1 MALPGSLVRPWR
13 QVRRWLPPCNF
24 ITLHYAYFIVT
35 CMIASVIFWGA
46 STPKGSVRY
55 IDALFLCVS
64 AMTLSGLGSINLS
77 VINTFQQIM
86 LFVLIMM
93 GSAIFVSAFV
103 VHLRKRAFEKKFR
116 IVVEKKRQ
124 KDGTRRRTTSLHR
137 TSVHELGTVHRPSA
151 ASASKDDQLTGGYLR
166 NFHPLPTLGTSSTTD
181 GKDNSQSESAI
192 VDGDAED
199 SVDSPHLTFSRD
211 TRFRASNTSTR
222 RRSRLSFGTLGV
234 GVRPGASMDI
244 TSVDDLPTARST
256 NYTGGLD
263 DSDKDDPDHYF
274 DTAEGWTSRN
284 SQFHGLTEKERQR
297 IGGYEYRAV
306 ALLAWLV
313 PAYYVLFQLL
323 GCLGC
328 AAWVAY
334 NRPDTAR
341 GNGLDPWWLGAFNAV
356 SAFSKSFSS
365 SYFWDSRLTSD
376 RQFWHVLTRCQH
388 DGLPDWLLSPHYHGF
403 PHPCGKYMLPG
414 FSPPDCLDHAENCRA
429 SRWRSMGRTC
439 CYSPIP
445 A

>member
-1 MALPGSLVRPWR
+1 
-13 QVRRWLPPCNF
+13 
-24 ITLHYAYFIVT
+24 
-35 CMIASVIFWGA
+35 MIASVIFWGA
-46 STPKGSVRY
+46 STPAHSVRY
-55 IDALFLCVS
+55 IDALFLVVS

-77 VINTFQQIM
+77 VINTFQQIL

-116 IVVEKKRQ
+116 IIVGKKRL

-137 TSVHELGTVHRPSA
+137 TSVHELGGIRPS
-151 ASASKDDQLTGGYLR
+151 SAFFDFKDVRCTGDDSQD
-166 NFHPLPTLGTSSTTD
+166 FPPFPTIGTSSTAD
-181 GKDNSQSESAI
+181 GKDRSQFESAI

-211 TRFRASNTSTR
+211 TRFRASNTSQASPR

-234 GVRPGASMDI
+234 GVRPGTSLDI
-244 TSVDDLPTARST
+244 TSADDLPASRGF
-256 NYTGGLD
+256 NHNEALNDRDKD
-263 DSDKDDPDHYF
+263 DSDDHF
-274 DTAEGWTSRN
+274 DATEGWTSRN
-284 SQFHGLTEKERQR
+284 SQFHGLTERERER
-297 IGGYEYRAV
+297 LGGYEYRAV

-356 SAFSKSFSS
+356 SAFSESILSS
-365 SYFWDSRLTSD
+365 RFT
-376 RQFWHVLTRCQH
+376 F
-388 DGLPDWLLSPHYHGF
+388 
-403 PHPCGKYMLPG
+403 
-414 FSPPDCLDHAENCRA
+414 
-429 SRWRSMGRTC
+429 RTNLV
-439 CYSPIP
+439 
-445 A
+445 

>member
-1 MALPGSLVRPWR
+1 MALPGPLVRPWR

-46 STPKGSVRY
+46 STTTPRVRY
-55 IDALFLCVS
+55 IDALFLVVS

-77 VINTFQQIM
+77 VINTFQQVM

-116 IVVEKKRQ
+116 IVVGKKRH

-137 TSVHELGTVHRPSA
+137 TSVHELDVIHRPSA
-151 ASASKDDQLTGGYLR
+151 ASVSKDDRSDIKNLP
-166 NFHPLPTLGTSSTTD
+166 PLSIMGMSSTTD
-181 GKDNSQSESAI
+181 GKDKSQFENAI

-199 SVDSPHLTFSRD
+199 SVNSPHLTFSRD
-211 TRFRASNTSTR
+211 TRFRPSNTSQSSPR

-234 GVRPGASMDI
+234 GVRPGTSLDI
-244 TSVDDLPTARST
+244 TSVDDLPTSRSI
-256 NYTGGLD
+256 NHNEALGDCDKD
-263 DSDKDDPDHYF
+263 DSDDQF
-274 DTAEGWTSRN
+274 DATEGWTSRN
-284 SQFHGLTEKERQR
+284 SQFHGLTERERQK

-328 AAWVAY
+328 AAWVAH

-356 SAFSKSFSS
+356 SAFSKSVF
-365 SYFWDSRLTSD
+365 F
-376 RQFWHVLTRCQH
+376 
-388 DGLPDWLLSPHYHGF
+388 
-403 PHPCGKYMLPG
+403 
-414 FSPPDCLDHAENCRA
+414 
-429 SRWRSMGRTC
+429 C
-439 CYSPIP
+439 CITIETNLV
-445 A
+445 

>member
-1 MALPGSLVRPWR
+1 MALPGSLVQPWR
-13 QVRRWLPPCNF
+13 QIRRWLPPCNF

-46 STPKGSVRY
+46 STPTKSVRY

-86 LFVLIMM
+86 LFLLIMI

-116 IVVEKKRQ
+116 IIVGKGRL

-137 TSVHELGTVHRPSA
+137 TSMHELAGIRRPSA
-151 ASASKDDQLTGGYLR
+151 ASASKDGRFTDDDKKSTQ
-166 NFHPLPTLGTSSTTD
+166 PPPTIGMSSTA
-181 GKDNSQSESAI
+181 GGNEKSQLESAI

-199 SVDSPHLTFSRD
+199 SVDSPRLTFSRD
-211 TRFRASNTSTR
+211 TRFRPSTTSQLSPR
-222 RRSRLSFGTLGV
+222 RRSRLSSGTLGV
-234 GVRPGASMDI
+234 GVRPGTSLDI
-244 TSVDDLPTARST
+244 TSADDISTARGV
-256 NYTGGLD
+256 NHDGAHD
-263 DSDKDDPDHYF
+263 ESDKDDPDHYF
-274 DTAEGWTSRN
+274 DAAEGWTSRN
-284 SQFHGLTEKERQR
+284 SQFHGLDAKERER
-297 IGGYEYRAV
+297 LGGYEYRAV

-334 NRPDTAR
+334 NRPATAR

-356 SAFSKSFSS
+356 SAFS
-365 SYFWDSRLTSD
+365 
-376 RQFWHVLTRCQH
+376 
-388 DGLPDWLLSPHYHGF
+388 
-403 PHPCGKYMLPG
+403 
-414 FSPPDCLDHAENCRA
+414 E
-429 SRWRSMGRTC
+429 
-439 CYSPIP
+439 
-445 A
+445 

>member
-1 MALPGSLVRPWR
+1 MALPGSLVQPWR

-46 STPKGSVRY
+46 STPTKSVRY

-86 LFVLIMM
+86 LFVLIMI

-116 IVVEKKRQ
+116 IIVGKKRL

-137 TSVHELGTVHRPSA
+137 TSVHELGAFRRSSA
-151 ASASKDDQLTGGYLR
+151 VSDFKDVRSTGEDSQSIP
-166 NFHPLPTLGTSSTTD
+166 PLPTMGTSSTTN
-181 GKDNSQSESAI
+181 GKDRSQFENAI
-192 VDGDAED
+192 VDGDADD
-199 SVDSPHLTFSRD
+199 SENPPHLTFSQD

-222 RRSRLSFGTLGV
+222 RRSRLSLGMLGL
-234 GVRPGASMDI
+234 GVRPGASMDV
-244 TSVDDLPTARST
+244 TSADDLSAARSI
-256 NYTGGLD
+256 NHKGSPD
-263 DSDKDDPDHYF
+263 DSDKDDADHYF
-274 DTAEGWTSRN
+274 DAAEGWTSRN
-284 SQFHGLTEKERQR
+284 SQFHGLTERERER
-297 IGGYEYRAV
+297 LGGYEYRAV

-356 SAFSKSFSS
+356 SAFSELGSFL
-365 SYFWDSRLTSD
+365 YVREIK
-376 RQFWHVLTRCQH
+376 LTRC
-388 DGLPDWLLSPHYHGF
+388 
-403 PHPCGKYMLPG
+403 
-414 FSPPDCLDHAENCRA
+414 R
-429 SRWRSMGRTC
+429 
-439 CYSPIP
+439 
-445 A
+445 

>member
-46 STPKGSVRY
+46 STPKQSVRY
-55 IDALFLCVS
+55 IDALFLVVS

-116 IVVEKKRQ
+116 IVVGKKRQ

-137 TSVHELGTVHRPSA
+137 TSVHELDGTRRPSA
-151 ASASKDDQLTGGYLR
+151 TSVSKDDR
-166 NFHPLPTLGTSSTTD
+166 SDMKNFSPFPTIGTSTTAD
-181 GKDNSQSESAI
+181 GKDKSQFENAI

-199 SVDSPHLTFSRD
+199 SVNSAHLTFSRD
-211 TRFRASNTSTR
+211 TRFQPSNTSQVSPR

-234 GVRPGASMDI
+234 GVRPGTSLDI
-244 TSVDDLPTARST
+244 TSVDDLPTSRSI
-256 NYTGGLD
+256 NHNDALD
-263 DSDKDDPDHYF
+263 DCGKDDTDDQF

-284 SQFHGLTEKERQR
+284 SQFHGLTERERER
-297 IGGYEYRAV
+297 LGGCEYRAV

-356 SAFSKSFSS
+356 SAFSES
-365 SYFWDSRLTSD
+365 
-376 RQFWHVLTRCQH
+376 
-388 DGLPDWLLSPHYHGF
+388 
-403 PHPCGKYMLPG
+403 
-414 FSPPDCLDHAENCRA
+414 N
-429 SRWRSMGRTC
+429 
-439 CYSPIP
+439 
-445 A
+445 

>member
-13 QVRRWLPPCNF
+13 QMRRWLPPCNF
-24 ITLHYAYFIVT
+24 ITLHYTYFVVT
-35 CMIASVIFWGA
+35 CMVASVIFWGA
-46 STPKGSVRY
+46 STPAHSVRY
-55 IDALFLCVS
+55 IDALFLVVS

-77 VINTFQQIM
+77 TINTFQQIL

-124 KDGTRRRTTSLHR
+124 KDGSRRRTTSLHR
-137 TSVHELGTVHRPSA
+137 TSVHELGDLRQSSA
-151 ASASKDDQLTGGYLR
+151 TSDSKDVWCSGEDPHQFTS
-166 NFHPLPTLGTSSTTD
+166 PLVLGTSSTVT
-181 GKDNSQSESAI
+181 GKESHLESAI
-192 VDGDAED
+192 IDDDLGDSAI
-199 SVDSPHLTFSRD
+199 PTHLTFSQD
-211 TRFRASNTSTR
+211 TRFRASNASQVSTR

-234 GVRPGASMDI
+234 GARPGTSLDI
-244 TSVDDLPTARST
+244 TSVDDIPTARSI
-256 NYTGGLD
+256 NHAHILD
-263 DSDKDDPDHYF
+263 ESDNDDPDHYF
-274 DTAEGWTSRN
+274 DATEGWTSRN
-284 SQFHGLTEKERQR
+284 SQFHGLTERERER
-297 IGGYEYRAV
+297 LGGYEYRAV

-356 SAFSKSFSS
+356 SAFSKS
-365 SYFWDSRLTSD
+365 TI
-376 RQFWHVLTRCQH
+376 
-388 DGLPDWLLSPHYHGF
+388 LSVHHTI
-403 PHPCGKYMLPG
+403 
-414 FSPPDCLDHAENCRA
+414 HAN
-429 SRWRSMGRTC
+429 
-439 CYSPIP
+439 YK
-445 A
+445 

>member
-1 MALPGSLVRPWR
+1 MALPGSLVQAWR

-46 STPKGSVRY
+46 STGPTDVRY

-77 VINTFQQIM
+77 IINTFQQIM
-86 LFVLIMM
+86 LFVLIMI

-116 IVVEKKRQ
+116 IVVGKKRQ

-137 TSVHELGTVHRPSA
+137 TSVHELRSMRRPSA
-151 ASASKDDQLTGGYLR
+151 ASTSKGDRFTDEDEKNIQTV
-166 NFHPLPTLGTSSTTD
+166 PTIGMSSTTD
-181 GKDNSQSESAI
+181 ENDKSQFESAI

-199 SVDSPHLTFSRD
+199 LVDSPHLTFSRD
-211 TRFRASNTSTR
+211 TRFRPSNTSQVSPR

-234 GVRPGASMDI
+234 GVRPGASLDI
-244 TSVDDLPTARST
+244 TSADDISTTRSV
-256 NYTGGLD
+256 NHNGALD
-263 DSDKDDPDHYF
+263 NSDKDDVDHCF
-274 DTAEGWTSRN
+274 DAAEGWTSRN
-284 SQFHGLTEKERQR
+284 SQFHGLTAKERER
-297 IGGYEYRAV
+297 LGGYEYRAV

-313 PAYYVLFQLL
+313 PAYYILFQLL

-334 NRPDTAR
+334 NRPNTAR
-341 GNGLDPWWLGAFNAV
+341 ANGLDPWWLGAFNAV
-356 SAFSKSFSS
+356 SAFSE
-365 SYFWDSRLTSD
+365 W
-376 RQFWHVLTRCQH
+376 
-388 DGLPDWLLSPHYHGF
+388 
-403 PHPCGKYMLPG
+403 
-414 FSPPDCLDHAENCRA
+414 
-429 SRWRSMGRTC
+429 
-439 CYSPIP
+439 I
-445 A
+445 

>member
-24 ITLHYAYFIVT
+24 ITLHYAYFVVT

-46 STPKGSVRY
+46 STPAHSVRY
-55 IDALFLCVS
+55 IDALFLVVS

-77 VINTFQQIM
+77 IINTFQQIM

-116 IVVEKKRQ
+116 IVVEKRRQ
-124 KDGTRRRTTSLHR
+124 KDGTRRRTTSLH
-137 TSVHELGTVHRPSA
+137 ELSDLHRQSA
-151 ASASKDDQLTGGYLR
+151 NSAYKDVQFTGEYSQK
-166 NFHPLPTLGTSSTTD
+166 PLQISTAGTSSTVD
-181 GKDNSQSESAI
+181 GKDRLDLDSAI
-192 VDGDAED
+192 IDGDAGD
-199 SVDSPHLTFSRD
+199 SVDSTHLTFSRD
-211 TRFRASNTSTR
+211 TRFRASNASQVSTR

-234 GVRPGASMDI
+234 GVRPGASLDI
-244 TSVDDLPTARST
+244 TSADDLYAARSI
-256 NYTGGLD
+256 NHFD
-263 DSDKDDPDHYF
+263 IASDSDKDDPDHYF
-274 DTAEGWTSRN
+274 DAAEGWTSRN
-284 SQFHGLTEKERQR
+284 SQFHGLTERERER
-297 IGGYEYRAV
+297 LGGYEYRAV

-356 SAFSKSFSS
+356 SAFSESMQSLCIVILE
-365 SYFWDSRLTSD
+365 LTTC
-376 RQFWHVLTRCQH
+376 RQLWHVFTRCKH
-388 DGLPDWLLSPHYHGF
+388 DGFPDWLLSPHYHGF
-403 PHPCGKYMLPG
+403 PNSCWQYVLSSLS
-414 FSPPDCLDHAENCRA
+414 SPDSLDHAQDR
-429 SRWRSMGRTC
+429 RT
-439 CYSPIP
+439 P
-445 A
+445 

>member
-1 MALPGSLVRPWR
+1 MALPVSLVRSWR

-46 STPKGSVRY
+46 STGPPIRY
-55 IDALFLCVS
+55 IDALFLVVS

-77 VINTFQQIM
+77 IINTFQQVM

-116 IVVEKKRQ
+116 IIVGKKRL

-137 TSVHELGTVHRPSA
+137 ISVHELGGIRRPSA
-151 ASASKDDQLTGGYLR
+151 TPTSKDERFTGEDIM
-166 NFHPLPTLGTSSTTD
+166 NSPPHPAIGTSSTTD
-181 GKDNSQSESAI
+181 GKDKSQFENAI

-199 SVDSPHLTFSRD
+199 SLDSPHLTFSRD
-211 TRFRASNTSTR
+211 TRFRASNTSQASPR

-234 GVRPGASMDI
+234 GVRPGTSLDI
-244 TSVDDLPTARST
+244 TSVDDVSASRGF
-256 NYTGGLD
+256 NYNDMVNDRDKD
-263 DSDKDDPDHYF
+263 DSDDHF
-274 DTAEGWTSRN
+274 DAAEGWTSRN
-284 SQFHGLTEKERQR
+284 SQFHGLTEREREKL
-297 IGGYEYRAV
+297 GGLEYRAV

-356 SAFSKSFSS
+356 SAFSKS
-365 SYFWDSRLTSD
+365 L
-376 RQFWHVLTRCQH
+376 
-388 DGLPDWLLSPHYHGF
+388 
-403 PHPCGKYMLPG
+403 
-414 FSPPDCLDHAENCRA
+414 
-429 SRWRSMGRTC
+429 
-439 CYSPIP
+439 
-445 A
+445 

>member
-1 MALPGSLVRPWR
+1 MALPGPLVQAWR
-13 QVRRWLPPCNF
+13 QIRRWLPPCNF

-46 STPKGSVRY
+46 STPTKSVRY

-86 LFVLIMM
+86 LFVLIMI

-116 IVVEKKRQ
+116 IVVGKKRL

-137 TSVHELGTVHRPSA
+137 TSVHELGAFRRSSA
-151 ASASKDDQLTGGYLR
+151 ASDFKDVRSTGEGSQSVSP
-166 NFHPLPTLGTSSTTD
+166 FPAIGTSSTAN
-181 GKDNSQSESAI
+181 GKDKSQFESAI
-192 VDGDAED
+192 VDGDAD
-199 SVDSPHLTFSRD
+199 DLGDQPHLTFSQD

-234 GVRPGASMDI
+234 GARPGASMDI
-244 TSVDDLPTARST
+244 TSVDDLSTARSI
-256 NYTGGLD
+256 NHNGALD
-263 DSDKDDPDHYF
+263 ASDKDDADHYF
-274 DTAEGWTSRN
+274 DAAEGWTSRN
-284 SQFHGLTEKERQR
+284 SQFHGLNDKERER
-297 IGGYEYRAV
+297 LGGYEYRAV

-313 PAYYVLFQLL
+313 PVYYVLFQLL

-356 SAFSKSFSS
+356 SAFSK
-365 SYFWDSRLTSD
+365 
-376 RQFWHVLTRCQH
+376 
-388 DGLPDWLLSPHYHGF
+388 
-403 PHPCGKYMLPG
+403 
-414 FSPPDCLDHAENCRA
+414 
-429 SRWRSMGRTC
+429 
-439 CYSPIP
+439 
-445 A
+445 

>member
-46 STPKGSVRY
+46 STPKYSVRY
-55 IDALFLCVS
+55 IDALFLVVS

-103 VHLRKRAFEKKFR
+103 VQLRKRAFEKKFR

-137 TSVHELGTVHRPSA
+137 TSVHELGGIRRHPA
-151 ASASKDDQLTGGYLR
+151 ASTSRDDQLTGDDPNYS
-166 NFHPLPTLGTSSTTD
+166 HPLPTIGTSSMTD
-181 GKDNSQSESAI
+181 GKDNSQFESAI

-244 TSVDDLPTARST
+244 TSVDDLPAARST
-256 NYTGGLD
+256 NYTGDHD

-334 NRPDTAR
+334 NRPNTAR

-356 SAFSKSFSS
+356 SAFSESFGTSCFS
-365 SYFWDSRLTSD
+365 NIRLT
-376 RQFWHVLTRCQH
+376 
-388 DGLPDWLLSPHYHGF
+388 
-403 PHPCGKYMLPG
+403 
-414 FSPPDCLDHAENCRA
+414 
-429 SRWRSMGRTC
+429 
-439 CYSPIP
+439 
-445 A
+445 

>member
-1 MALPGSLVRPWR
+1 MALPGSLVQSWR

-24 ITLHYAYFIVT
+24 ITLHYAYFMVT

-46 STPKGSVRY
+46 STGPTDVKY

-77 VINTFQQIM
+77 IINTFQQIM
-86 LFVLIMM
+86 LFVLIMI

-116 IVVEKKRQ
+116 IVVGKKRQ

-137 TSVHELGTVHRPSA
+137 TSVHELRSMRRPSA
-151 ASASKDDQLTGGYLR
+151 ASTSKGDRFTDEDEKNIQTV
-166 NFHPLPTLGTSSTTD
+166 PTIGMSSTTD
-181 GKDNSQSESAI
+181 ENDKSQFESAI

-199 SVDSPHLTFSRD
+199 LVDSPHLTFSRD
-211 TRFRASNTSTR
+211 TRFRPSNTSQVSPR
-222 RRSRLSFGTLGV
+222 RKPRLSFGTLGV
-234 GVRPGASMDI
+234 GVRPGTSLDI
-244 TSVDDLPTARST
+244 TSVDDLSIARSVIH
-256 NYTGGLD
+256 NGALG
-263 DSDKDDPDHYF
+263 SNDKDDADHGF
-274 DTAEGWTSRN
+274 DAAEGWTSRN
-284 SQFHGLTEKERQR
+284 SQFHGLTAKERER
-297 IGGYEYRAV
+297 LGGYEYRAV

-313 PAYYVLFQLL
+313 PAYYILFQLL

-356 SAFSKSFSS
+356 SAFSE
-365 SYFWDSRLTSD
+365 
-376 RQFWHVLTRCQH
+376 
-388 DGLPDWLLSPHYHGF
+388 WL
-403 PHPCGKYMLPG
+403 
-414 FSPPDCLDHAENCRA
+414 
-429 SRWRSMGRTC
+429 
-439 CYSPIP
+439 
-445 A
+445 

>member
-1 MALPGSLVRPWR
+1 
-13 QVRRWLPPCNF
+13 
-24 ITLHYAYFIVT
+24 
-35 CMIASVIFWGA
+35 MIASVIFWGA
-46 STPKGSVRY
+46 STTTPRVRY
-55 IDALFLCVS
+55 IDALFLVVS

-77 VINTFQQIM
+77 VINTFQQVM

-116 IVVEKKRQ
+116 IVVGKKRQ

-137 TSVHELGTVHRPSA
+137 TSVHELDGIRRPPA
-151 ASASKDDQLTGGYLR
+151 ASFSKDDR
-166 NFHPLPTLGTSSTTD
+166 PDMKNPSPFPTIGTSTTAD
-181 GKDNSQSESAI
+181 GKDKSQFENAI

-199 SVDSPHLTFSRD
+199 SVNSPHLTFSRD
-211 TRFRASNTSTR
+211 TRFRPSNTSQVSPR

-234 GVRPGASMDI
+234 GVRPGTSLDI
-244 TSVDDLPTARST
+244 TSVDDLPTSRSI
-256 NYTGGLD
+256 NHNEALDGCDKD
-263 DSDKDDPDHYF
+263 DSDDQF
-274 DTAEGWTSRN
+274 DATEGWTSRN
-284 SQFHGLTEKERQR
+284 SQFHGLTERERQK

-356 SAFSKSFSS
+356 SAFSESIS
-365 SYFWDSRLTSD
+365 L
-376 RQFWHVLTRCQH
+376 
-388 DGLPDWLLSPHYHGF
+388 
-403 PHPCGKYMLPG
+403 
-414 FSPPDCLDHAENCRA
+414 
-429 SRWRSMGRTC
+429 C
-439 CYSPIP
+439 CITTQTNLI
-445 A
+445 

>member
-1 MALPGSLVRPWR
+1 
-13 QVRRWLPPCNF
+13 
-24 ITLHYAYFIVT
+24 
-35 CMIASVIFWGA
+35 MIASVIFWGA
-46 STPKGSVRY
+46 STPSKSIRY
-55 IDALFLCVS
+55 IDALFLVVS

-77 VINTFQQIM
+77 IINTFQQIM

-137 TSVHELGTVHRPSA
+137 TSVHELGGIRRPSA
-151 ASASKDDQLTGGYLR
+151 ASASKDDQLTGEDPK
-166 NFHPLPTLGTSSTTD
+166 NPHPLPTVRTSTD
-181 GKDNSQSESAI
+181 TYGKDGSQFDSAI

-199 SVDSPHLTFSRD
+199 SMDPTHLTFSRD
-211 TRFRASNTSTR
+211 TRFRPSNTSTR
-222 RRSRLSFGTLGV
+222 RRSHLSFGTLGV

-244 TSVDDLPTARST
+244 TSLDDPPTARSA
-256 NYTGGLD
+256 NHNGLPD
-263 DSDKDDPDHYF
+263 DSDKEDSDHYF

-284 SQFHGLTEKERQR
+284 SQFHGLTERERQR

-356 SAFSKSFSS
+356 SAFSESFGTP
-365 SYFWDSRLTSD
+365 YFWHLRLT
-376 RQFWHVLTRCQH
+376 
-388 DGLPDWLLSPHYHGF
+388 
-403 PHPCGKYMLPG
+403 
-414 FSPPDCLDHAENCRA
+414 
-429 SRWRSMGRTC
+429 
-439 CYSPIP
+439 
-445 A
+445 